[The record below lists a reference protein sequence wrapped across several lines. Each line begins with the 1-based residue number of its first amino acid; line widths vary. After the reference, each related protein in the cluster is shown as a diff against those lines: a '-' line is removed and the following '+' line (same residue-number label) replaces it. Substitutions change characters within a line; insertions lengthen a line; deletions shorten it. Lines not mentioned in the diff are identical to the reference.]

1 MHAGAYF
8 NEYFET
14 IRTSLGS
21 IDTALLEQIAGAI
34 RKAQD
39 AGRKVIVIGN
49 GGSAAIASHVAV
61 DFTKAAKIRAV
72 NFNEADLITCFANDY
87 GYDQWVVK
95 ALEAYADEGD
105 LAILISSSGKSPNIV
120 NGARRAKEMGVA
132 VVTLSGFDP
141 NNPLRQLGDANLWV
155 GSSAYNIVEMT
166 HQIWLLAIL
175 DFMVA
180 TA

>member
-1 MHAGAYF
+1 MQAESYF

-14 IRTSLGS
+14 IKQSLVS
-21 IDTALLEQIAGAI
+21 IDSNFLEHIAGTI
-34 RKAQD
+34 RQTQK
-39 AGRKVIVIGN
+39 AGRKIIIIGN

-61 DFTKAAKIRAV
+61 DLTKVAKVRAI

-95 ALEAYADEGD
+95 ALESYADKGD

-120 NGARRAKEMGVA
+120 NGARKAKEMGLA
-132 VVTLSGFDP
+132 VVTLSGFDAR
-141 NNPLRQLGDANLWV
+141 NPLREIGEINLWAD
-155 GSSAYNIVEMT
+155 SSAYNIVEMT

-175 DFMVA
+175 DYLA
-180 TA
+180 ASE